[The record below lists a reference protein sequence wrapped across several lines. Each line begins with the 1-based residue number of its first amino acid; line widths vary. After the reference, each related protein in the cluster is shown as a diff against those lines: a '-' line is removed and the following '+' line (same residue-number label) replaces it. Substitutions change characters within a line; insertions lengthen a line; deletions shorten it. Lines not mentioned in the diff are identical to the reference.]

1 MMKSRYRKIESL
13 KVMGSASKAVMG
25 PNIDVLLW
33 NVFKCR
39 REGWQEDFQTLIH
52 DKDLVLLQE
61 AVFNSPFDVIFS
73 QSTQH
78 QWIMARSFKNLQT
91 SIETGIKTGSSVTA
105 NKHFCSASP
114 YSEPITKTK
123 KMLLAT
129 EYPITSAESSF
140 LESSLL
146 VVNTHIINFVSLRKF
161 KTHLDQVFQVLKHHN
176 GPIIL
181 AGDFNTWNGK
191 RLAYF
196 NSLAMSLFLEEVKLI
211 RQPRLSHFFK
221 HLDHVYCRG
230 LDVVDVHVHTDIH
243 SSDHFPISLSLKIVA
258 SR

>member
-13 KVMGSASKAVMG
+13 KIMGSASKAVMG

-33 NVFKCR
+33 NIFKCR
-39 REGWQEDFQTLIH
+39 KEEWQEDFQTLIH

-61 AVFNSPFDVIFS
+61 AVFNSPFDLLFS

-91 SIETGIKTGSSVTA
+91 SVETGIKTGSSVTA

-114 YSEPITKTK
+114 YSEPITRTK

-129 EYPITSAESSF
+129 EYPIASVDKSCNEPP
-140 LESSLL
+140 LL
-146 VVNTHIINFVSLRKF
+146 VVNTHIINFVSLKKF
-161 KTHLDQVFQVLKHHN
+161 KTHLDQVFQVLRNHN

-181 AGDFNTWNGK
+181 AGDFNTWNRK

-196 NSLAMSLFLEEVKLI
+196 NELAISLFLEEVKLV
-211 RQPRLSHFFK
+211 RHPRLSHFFK

-230 LDVVDVHVHTDIH
+230 LEVVDVHVHSDIH
-243 SSDHFPISLSLKIVA
+243 SSDHFPISLSLKTVS